1 MRISSLL
8 KLWMT
13 RRLWTSKFKPYWNG
27 LDKDDKDVFAY
38 GSDGSQYMVCVL
50 QLLSSSGTVARRA

>member
-13 RRLWTSKFKPYWNG
+13 RRLWTARFELFGNV
-27 LDKDDKDVFAY
+27 LDKDDKRFAY
-38 GSDGSQYMVCVL
+38 GSDGS
-50 QLLSSSGTVARRA
+50 T

>member
-13 RRLWTSKFKPYWNG
+13 RRLWTSRFKRYWNG

-38 GSDGSQYMVCVL
+38 GSDGSQYIVCVL
-50 QLLSSSGTVARRA
+50 QL